1 MPLHCSS
8 VNSPGAI
15 LNYKEKWFFLSIDV
29 CAYYIP
35 HYLGILIM
43 RTLFGIKRGTP
54 FLKRIIA
61 VSGWPLRAAMCINVL
76 PSLVRSKTEA
86 LNLSAKNSTIEVCPL
101 SAARCM
107 GVRSMKLTCNRI
119 QRSYIT
125 IIDLFYYISSYIYS
139 KSSCIQKKYQC
150 KYIFLILHQ
159 SNLPNQLWTDSRE
172 L

>member
-1 MPLHCSS
+1 MNKCTC
-8 VNSPGAI
+8 VF
-15 LNYKEKWFFLSIDV
+15 YFL
-29 CAYYIP
+29 YYF
-35 HYLGILIM
+35 GILII

-76 PSLVRSKTEA
+76 PSLVRSKTDA

-107 GVRSMKLTCNRI
+107 GVRSMNLTYNRI

-125 IIDLFYYISSYIYS
+125 FIGLLYYISRYWDLYIVNPVAF
-139 KSSCIQKKYQC
+139 KRNINVN
-150 KYIFLILHQ
+150 IFF
-159 SNLPNQLWTDSRE
+159 
-172 L
+172 

>member
-1 MPLHCSS
+1 
-8 VNSPGAI
+8 
-15 LNYKEKWFFLSIDV
+15 
-29 CAYYIP
+29 
-35 HYLGILIM
+35 M

-76 PSLVRSKTEA
+76 PSLVRSKTDA

-119 QRSYIT
+119 QKSYIT
-125 IIDLFYYISSYIYS
+125 IIGLPYFISSNWDLYLYCMPTKRLEQILLIFDITTFFA
-139 KSSCIQKKYQC
+139 SCGAQITSISIGRCYPCTTKALQ
-150 KYIFLILHQ
+150 
-159 SNLPNQLWTDSRE
+159 
-172 L
+172 

>member
-1 MPLHCSS
+1 MLFPIHRCLCVFYFH
-8 VNSPGAI
+8 
-15 LNYKEKWFFLSIDV
+15 
-29 CAYYIP
+29 YYF
-35 HYLGILIM
+35 GILIM

-107 GVRSMKLTCNRI
+107 GVRSMKLTCNLI
-119 QRSYIT
+119 QRSYVT
-125 IIDLFYYISSYIYS
+125 IIASLNYISRYWDLYIVNRVAF
-139 KSSCIQKKYQC
+139 KRNINVN
-150 KYIFLILHQ
+150 IFF
-159 SNLPNQLWTDSRE
+159 
-172 L
+172 

>member
-8 VNSPGAI
+8 LDSPSAI
-15 LNYKEKWFFLSIDV
+15 LNYKEKWYFISIDV
-29 CAYYIP
+29 RAFSSNFHTSY
-35 HYLGILIM
+35 HFGILII

-76 PSLVRSKTEA
+76 PSLVRSKTDA

-107 GVRSMKLTCNRI
+107 GVRSIKSTCNRI

-125 IIDLFYYISSYIYS
+125 IIGLLYYISRYWDLYIVNFVAF
-139 KSSCIQKKYQC
+139 KRNINVN
-150 KYIFLILHQ
+150 IFF
-159 SNLPNQLWTDSRE
+159 
-172 L
+172 

>member
-15 LNYKEKWFFLSIDV
+15 LNHKKKWYFISIDV
-29 CAYYIP
+29 RAYLSSNFHTSY
-35 HYLGILIM
+35 HFGILKL

-76 PSLVRSKTEA
+76 PSLVRSKTDA

-125 IIDLFYYISSYIYS
+125 IIGLLYYISRYWDLYIVNHAAFKRNICVYIYIY
-139 KSSCIQKKYQC
+139 C
-150 KYIFLILHQ
+150 
-159 SNLPNQLWTDSRE
+159 
-172 L
+172 